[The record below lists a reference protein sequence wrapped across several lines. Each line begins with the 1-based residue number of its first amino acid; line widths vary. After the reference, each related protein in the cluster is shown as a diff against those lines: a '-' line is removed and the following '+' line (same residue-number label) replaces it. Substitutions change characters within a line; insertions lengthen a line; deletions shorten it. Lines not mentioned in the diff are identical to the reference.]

1 MKKNAARQSGVKGRK
16 SKMAVLNNFSVPT
29 DIITDKSAKVKWT
42 EKKEKNIEISRRL
55 LKLSALAEDR
65 AEILQRDGKDGD
77 ALTERMR
84 AETYRKRG
92 WRMKECSRFI
102 NISVCPDCGRSIAS
116 SATLCRDRV
125 CPTCAW
131 RLSAK
136 QSAEMVQALAFIND
150 IEDYDALFL
159 TLTVRN
165 CDETQ
170 LSPTLEMMS
179 KAWNK
184 MLARSKNRR
193 LIKGTARS
201 VEVTYNAKAKTFHP
215 HYHII
220 MLVEKDERTVS
231 ELSSYFNKEWQTA
244 TNNTYQPITDLRRIE
259 NSTLLEY
266 DKKDAE
272 FYKKAI
278 LETFKYTIKDD
289 SLADMPLSSF
299 RYYVDGI
306 QGKRLVAY
314 TGIIK
319 EARKQ
324 LDYNDE
330 LEDETEALKCPDCN
344 ADMLSAIYE
353 WSFSEKTYKRFEE
366 KIKKPS

>member
-1 MKKNAARQSGVKGRK
+1 
-16 SKMAVLNNFSVPT
+16 MAVLNNFSVPT

-42 EKKEKNIEISRRL
+42 DKKEKNIEISRRL
-55 LKLSALAEDR
+55 LKLSALAVDR
-65 AEILQRDGKDGD
+65 AEILQRDGLDGQ
-77 ALTERMR
+77 ALTERER
-84 AETYRKRG
+84 AEIYKRRAY
-92 WRMKECSRFI
+92 RMKECSRFI
-102 NISVCPDCGRSIAS
+102 NLSVCPDCGRSIAS

-170 LSPTLEMMS
+170 LSPTLDMMS
-179 KAWNK
+179 RAWNK
-184 MLARSKNRR
+184 MLARRKNRE

-201 VEVTYNAKAKTFHP
+201 VEVTYNAKTKTFHP

-220 MLVEKDERTVS
+220 MLIEKDSRDVDK
-231 ELSSYFNKEWQTA
+231 LSAYFNHEWQTA
-244 TNNTYQPITDLRRIE
+244 ANITYQPITDLRRIE

-330 LEDETEALKCPDCN
+330 LEDETETLKCPDCN

-366 KIKKPS
+366 NTKKYK

>member
-1 MKKNAARQSGVKGRK
+1 MSVLKNIS
-16 SKMAVLNNFSVPT
+16 LDNN
-29 DIITDKSAKVKWT
+29 IISRESAKVKWA
-42 EKKEKNIEISRRL
+42 EKKTKSVEVSRRL

-65 AEILQRDGKDGD
+65 AEVLQRDGKDEE
-77 ALTERMR
+77 ALIERVR
-84 AETYRKRG
+84 AETYRRRG

-102 NISVCPDCGRSIAS
+102 NLSVCPDCGRSIAS

-136 QSAEMVQALAFIND
+136 QSAEMVQTLAFIND

-165 CDETQ
+165 CDESQ
-170 LSPTLEMMS
+170 LSPTLDMMS

-184 MLARSKNRR
+184 MLSRRKNRE

-220 MLVEKDERTVS
+220 MLIEKDSRDIDK
-231 ELSSYFNKEWQTA
+231 LSAYFNHEWQTA
-244 TNNTYQPITDLRRIE
+244 ANITYQPITDLRRIE

-330 LEDETEALKCPDCN
+330 LEDETETLKCPDCN

-353 WSFSEKTYKRFEE
+353 WSFSQNTYKRFEE
-366 KIKKPS
+366 YSKKYK